1 LFANIFKTIRRENK
15 IDTKVIDNV
24 YKMIDEAV
32 NIELE
37 FAKQLIKDYP
47 VMGMTDQMLDMTV
60 KNYANERMT
69 AIGLDN
75 IYKKND
81 KTFLQKLVDRN
92 VNFSN
97 VERGSFDTTNTNYEM
112 GNNLEFDF

>member
-1 LFANIFKTIRRENK
+1 
-15 IDTKVIDNV
+15 
-24 YKMIDEAV
+24 MIDEAV

-47 VMGMTDQMLDMTV
+47 VMGMTDQMLD
-60 KNYANERMT
+60 
-69 AIGLDN
+69 
-75 IYKKND
+75 D